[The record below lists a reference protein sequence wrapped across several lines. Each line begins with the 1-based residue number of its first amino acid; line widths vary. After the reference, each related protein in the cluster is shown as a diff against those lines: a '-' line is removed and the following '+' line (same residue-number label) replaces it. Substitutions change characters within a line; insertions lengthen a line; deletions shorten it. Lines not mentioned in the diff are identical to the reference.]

1 MAVPVPE
8 GIGDPASGV
17 DRSAKPVEAP
27 PAGEAGGFSIVAMN
41 IDRIG
46 IVGTGLAGLRAAAE
60 LREAG
65 FAGSLVAWDA
75 EGRPPYDRPPL
86 SKSLFDNPIRPLADQ
101 GLGDLASL
109 DVDVIPRPVERLRRR
124 NGAWFVDE
132 TPVDA
137 AIVAS
142 GSSPRVAVPGAF
154 ALHTAADALRLADSL
169 APGVRL
175 DVVGAGWVGT
185 ELASVASAVCEVHL
199 WESSSRILGRT
210 FGGAVD
216 DLWSGWLD
224 DAGVSLHLGQEWP
237 IDGESA
243 EGSQSGP
250 TEGPASSAGQ
260 TPRPHNRPSSAER
273 RVLVQAVGAA
283 PSFPAIEPAVDVSVR
298 GALVTDMW
306 TRVLRNGRPV
316 EGLYAVGDCADA
328 LTPHGPR
335 KGGHWT
341 KALTDG
347 AFTAAAVCRGKP
359 PRFLA
364 PPEVFSAQFGRQIGF
379 VGAIPGLA
387 DDIPGR
393 ADGARSPADG
403 ASDGP
408 SPSLEDPSG
417 VGDVPDAEGLLC
429 GKRIDTAEGLVIR
442 WEKEGELAALLAID
456 SPRELSRARK
466 TLRVKL

>member
-1 MAVPVPE
+1 M
-8 GIGDPASGV
+8 
-17 DRSAKPVEAP
+17 DRSAKPAGARVE
-27 PAGEAGGFSIVAMN
+27 EAGGSSIVPMN

-65 FAGSLVAWDA
+65 FAGSIVAWDA
-75 EGRPPYDRPPL
+75 EGTPPYDRPPL
-86 SKSLFDNPIRPLADQ
+86 SKNLFDNPVRPLADQ

-109 DVDVIPRPVERLRRR
+109 GAEVVPRPVERLRRGD
-124 NGAWFVDE
+124 GAWLADE

-137 AIVAS
+137 AIIAS
-142 GSSPRVAVPGAF
+142 GSSPGTGAPGAF

-169 APGVRL
+169 ARGVRL
-175 DVVGAGWVGT
+175 DIVGAGWIGT

-199 WESSSRILGRT
+199 WESSLHILGRT

-224 DAGVSLHLGQEWP
+224 DAGVSLHLGQRWP
-237 IDGESA
+237 IEGESA

-250 TEGPASSAGQ
+250 AEGPASSAGQ
-260 TPRPHNRPSSAER
+260 RPRPLNRPSTPER

-283 PSFPAIEPAVDVSVR
+283 PSFPAIEPAVDVGVR

-306 TRVLRNGRPV
+306 TRVLRNGQPV

-341 KALTDG
+341 KALADG
-347 AFTAAAVCRGKP
+347 AFTAAAVCGGKP

-387 DDIPGR
+387 DGIPGR
-393 ADGARSPADG
+393 ADGARGSADG
-403 ASDGP
+403 ASEGP
-408 SPSLEDPSG
+408 PPDLEGPWGAS
-417 VGDVPDAEGLLC
+417 DAGGILGGE
-429 GKRIDTAEGLVIR
+429 RIDTAEGLVIR
-442 WEKEGELAALLAID
+442 WEKAGELAALLAID

-466 TLRVKL
+466 TLRVRL